1 MKFLRKILDWL
12 SFFPLQL
19 LLAHLRKN
27 QMLLI
32 LWVVL
37 IGFVTK
43 SIGNKFGVPYLFLSP
58 EYLHHVNWL
67 SFFILGVSVGGFFMA
82 FHLYSYLI
90 LAPGFPFIASLY
102 RPFYKFC
109 VNNSLLPLIFY
120 VLLVYNIYDVQIN
133 EELMSPQK
141 ALVDILFLSLG
152 IVIFILFSML
162 YFFTTNKG
170 GEGMFKRMQN
180 TPTGVKSIF
189 QKTHTYIKLTI
200 SEEQQPQ
207 YYMKSPFK
215 IKHSRNVDHYDKEVL
230 DKVFKQ
236 NYFNATLFEIMAIV
250 SFVMIGLFQSLD
262 VFVIPAAGS
271 LLLFFTLII
280 MFISFLYSWFKG
292 WTFFIV
298 IFIMLFVNYLATKTQ
313 WIEAKSF
320 AYGLD
325 YSDKVNYSL
334 KDVKQIQFNEQEIE
348 EDKQK
353 HIAILNQWKKKAQKS
368 QGVDKP
374 KLIFVNVSGG
384 GLRAAMW
391 TFKVLQCLDDETNS
405 NLFKSTHLIT
415 GASGG
420 MIGAAYY
427 RDVMRAKKKN
437 VPIEN
442 DSILLN
448 NISKDLLN
456 KVSFAL
462 ITHDL
467 FIRHKKVSFN
477 GRIYAK
483 DRGFFFEQEL
493 NRNTHNLMNYKLG
506 DYQLDEKKSYIPL
519 MVFSPTII
527 NDGRRM
533 IIAPQPYGFLNG
545 KFVKDKSIGPENVEF
560 IKLFKNN
567 SPLDVSYNSVL
578 RANATFPYV
587 LPMVSL
593 PTHPEIALMDAGIR
607 DNFGIKTTIRYI
619 DALKDWIKDNTSGVV
634 VIQIR
639 DIVQDF
645 ENIKNDRISLID
657 KLIQPTLNFYSN
669 FLQAQEF
676 GASELLELTSNNG
689 IPLEIVTF
697 ALRNTPEDDISLSWH
712 LTKLEKQKIKQAIN
726 NQNNQKELK
735 KIINL
740 FSTDTN

>member
-1 MKFLRKILDWL
+1 MKILRKILDWL

-27 QMLLI
+27 QLL
-32 LWVVL
+32 LLVWVVL
-37 IGFVTK
+37 FGFITK
-43 SIGNKFGVPYLFLSP
+43 SIGSKFGVPYLFLSP

-67 SFFILGVSVGGFFMA
+67 AFFILGVSLGGFYMA

-90 LAPGFPFIASLY
+90 IGPRFPFIASLY

-109 VNNSLLPLIFY
+109 INNSLLPMLFYILLIT
-120 VLLVYNIYDVQIN
+120 NIYDVQIN
-133 EELMSPQK
+133 EELVEPK
-141 ALVDILFLSLG
+141 TALIDIFSLTIG
-152 IVIFILFSML
+152 IVSFILFSML

-215 IKHSRNVDHYDKEVL
+215 IKHSRSVDHYDKEVL

-236 NYFNATLFEIMAIV
+236 NYFNATLFEIMAII
-250 SFVMIGLFQSLD
+250 SFVSIGLFQTYQ
-262 VFVIPAAGS
+262 VFVIPAAAS
-271 LLLFFTLII
+271 MLLFFTLMI
-280 MFISFLYSWFKG
+280 MIVSFLYSWFKG
-292 WTFFIV
+292 WT
-298 IFIMLFVNYLATKTQ
+298 IFILLGAIFLINYLATKTSI
-313 WIEAKSF
+313 IEAKNF

-325 YSDKVNYSL
+325 YSKTVKYSL
-334 KDVKQIQFNEQEIE
+334 KDIKQIQFNEKEIE

-368 QGVDKP
+368 QGSKKP
-374 KLIFVNVSGG
+374 KLIFINVSGG

-391 TFKVLQCLDDETNS
+391 TFKVLQCLDDETNN
-405 NLFKSTHLIT
+405 NLFKSSHLIT

-427 RDVMRAKKKN
+427 RDVMRAKNKG
-437 VPIEN
+437 ILLEN

-467 FIRHKKVSFN
+467 FIRHKNVSFN
-477 GRIYAK
+477 GRVYKK

-493 NRNTHNLMNYKLG
+493 NRNTNDLMNYKLA
-506 DYQLDEKKSYIPL
+506 DYQLDEKKSNIPL

-545 KFVKDKSIGPENVEF
+545 KYIENKDIGPENVEF

-587 LPMVSL
+587 LPMVSM
-593 PTHPEIALMDAGIR
+593 PTQPEIALMDAGIR

-619 DALKDWIKDNTSGVV
+619 DALKDWIKENTSGIVL
-634 VIQIR
+634 IQIR

-645 ENIKNDRISLID
+645 ERKDNSKISLID
-657 KLIQPTLNFYSN
+657 KLIKPTLNFYSN

-676 GASELLELTSNNG
+676 NASELLELTINNS
-689 IPLEIVTF
+689 IPLDVVTF
-697 ALRNTPEDDISLSWH
+697 ALRNAPEDNISLSWH
-712 LTKLEKQKIKQAIN
+712 LTNLEKQKIKQAIN

-735 KIINL
+735 KIIDL
-740 FSTDTN
+740 FSVE

>member
-19 LLAHLRKN
+19 LLAHFRKN
-27 QMLLI
+27 QLLLI
-32 LWVVL
+32 LWAVL
-37 IGFVTK
+37 FGIVTK
-43 SIGNKFGVPYLFLSP
+43 SIGSKFGVPYLFLSP
-58 EYLHHVNWL
+58 EYLHHVNGL
-67 SFFILGVSVGGFFMA
+67 AFFILGVSIGGFFMA

-90 LAPGFPFIASLY
+90 IGPGFPFIASLY

-109 VNNSLLPLIFY
+109 VNNSLLPLAFY
-120 VLLVYNIYDVQIN
+120 ILLVVNIYDVQIN
-133 EELMSPQK
+133 EELVGVK
-141 ALVDILFLSLG
+141 TALSDIFFMTLG
-152 IVIFILFSML
+152 IITFILFSML
-162 YFFTTNKG
+162 YFFTANKG

-250 SFVMIGLFQSLD
+250 SFVTIGLFQSLD
-262 VFVIPAAGS
+262 IFVIPAAGS
-271 LLLFFTLII
+271 LLLFFTLAI

-292 WTFFIV
+292 WTFFIILFV
-298 IFIMLFVNYLATKTQ
+298 IFSINYMATKTSL
-313 WIEAKSF
+313 IEAKNF

-325 YSDKVNYSL
+325 YSKNVKYSL
-334 KDVKQIQFNEQEIE
+334 QEVKQIQFNEVEIE
-348 EDKQK
+348 NDKLK

-368 QGVDKP
+368 QGIKKP
-374 KLIFVNVSGG
+374 KLIFINVSGG

-391 TFKVLQCLDDETNS
+391 TFKVLQCLDDETNA
-405 NLFKSTHLIT
+405 NLFKSSHLIT

-427 RDVMRAKKKN
+427 RDVMRAKQKN
-437 VPIEN
+437 VELEN
-442 DSILLN
+442 DSLLLD

-456 KVSFAL
+456 KVAFSL

-477 GRIYAK
+477 GKLYAK

-493 NRNTHNLMNYKLG
+493 NRNTNNLMNYKLA
-506 DYQLDEKKSYIPL
+506 DYQLDEKKSNIPL
-519 MVFSPTII
+519 MVFSPTIV

-545 KFVKDKSIGPENVEF
+545 KYVENKNIGPENVEF

-578 RANATFPYV
+578 RSNATFPYV

-619 DALKDWIKDNTSGVV
+619 DALKEWIKENTSGIVL
-634 VIQIR
+634 IQIR

-645 ENIKNDRISLID
+645 ESVKNEKISLID
-657 KLIQPTLNFYSN
+657 KMIKPTLNFYSN

-676 GASELLELTSNNG
+676 NASELLELTSNNS
-689 IPLEIVTF
+689 IPLEVVTF
-697 ALRNTPEDDISLSWH
+697 ALRNAPEDNISLSWH

-740 FSTDTN
+740 FSTDKN

>member
-1 MKFLRKILDWL
+1 MKILRKILDWL

-27 QMLLI
+27 QLL
-32 LWVVL
+32 LLVWVVL
-37 IGFVTK
+37 FGFITK
-43 SIGNKFGVPYLFLSP
+43 SIGSKFGVPYLFLSP

-67 SFFILGVSVGGFFMA
+67 AFFILGVSLGGFYMA

-90 LAPGFPFIASLY
+90 IGPGFPFIASLY

-109 VNNSLLPLIFY
+109 INNSLLPMLFYILLIT
-120 VLLVYNIYDVQIN
+120 NIYDVQIN
-133 EELMSPQK
+133 EELVEPK
-141 ALVDILFLSLG
+141 TALIDIFSLTLG
-152 IVIFILFSML
+152 IVSFILFSML

-215 IKHSRNVDHYDKEVL
+215 IKHSRSVDHYDKEVL

-236 NYFNATLFEIMAIV
+236 NYFNATLFEIMAII
-250 SFVMIGLFQSLD
+250 SFVSIGLFQTYQ
-262 VFVIPAAGS
+262 VFVIPAAAS
-271 LLLFFTLII
+271 MLLFFTLMI
-280 MFISFLYSWFKG
+280 MIVSFLYSWFKG
-292 WTFFIV
+292 WT
-298 IFIMLFVNYLATKTQ
+298 IFILLGSIFLINYLATKTSI
-313 WIEAKSF
+313 IEAKNF

-325 YSDKVNYSL
+325 YSKTVNYSL
-334 KDVKQIQFNEQEIE
+334 KDIKQIQFNEKEIE

-368 QGVDKP
+368 QGIKKP
-374 KLIFVNVSGG
+374 KLIFINVSGG

-391 TFKVLQCLDDETNS
+391 TFKVLQCLDDETNN

-427 RDVMRAKKKN
+427 RDVIRAKNKG
-437 VPIEN
+437 ILLEN

-467 FIRHKKVSFN
+467 FIRHKNVSFN
-477 GRIYAK
+477 GRVYKK

-493 NRNTHNLMNYKLG
+493 NRNTNDLMNYKLA
-506 DYQLDEKKSYIPL
+506 DYQLDEKKSNIPL
-519 MVFSPTII
+519 MVFSPSII

-545 KFVKDKSIGPENVEF
+545 KYIENKDIGPENVEF

-587 LPMVSL
+587 LPMVSM
-593 PTHPEIALMDAGIR
+593 PTQPEIALMDAGIR

-619 DALKDWIKDNTSGVV
+619 DALKDWIKENTSGIVL
-634 VIQIR
+634 IQIR

-645 ENIKNDRISLID
+645 ERKDNSKISLID
-657 KLIQPTLNFYSN
+657 KLIKPTLNFYSN

-676 GASELLELTSNNG
+676 NASELLELTINNS
-689 IPLEIVTF
+689 IPLDVVTF
-697 ALRNTPEDDISLSWH
+697 ALRNAPEDNISLSWH
-712 LTKLEKQKIKQAIN
+712 LTNLEKQKIKQAIN

-735 KIINL
+735 KIIDL
-740 FSTDTN
+740 FSVE

>member
-1 MKFLRKILDWL
+1 MKLLQKIIEWL

-19 LLAHLRKN
+19 LMAHLRKN
-27 QMLLI
+27 QLLLI
-32 LWVVL
+32 VWMVL
-37 IGFVTK
+37 FGFITK
-43 SIGNKFGVPYLFLSP
+43 SIGSKFGVPYLFLSP
-58 EYLHHVNWL
+58 EYLHHISWL
-67 SFFILGVSVGGFFMA
+67 SFFILGVSLGGFFMA

-90 LAPGFPFIASLY
+90 IAPGFPFIASLS

-109 VNNSLLPLIFY
+109 INNSVLPMMFY
-120 VLLVYNIYDVQIN
+120 VILVINIYNVQVN
-133 EELMSPQK
+133 EELAELKQ
-141 ALVDILFLSLG
+141 VFIYILSLTLG
-152 IVIFILFSML
+152 AISFILLSML

-200 SEEQQPQ
+200 TEEQQPQ
-207 YYMKSPFK
+207 YYLTSPFR
-215 IKHSRNVDHYDKEVL
+215 IKHSRDVSHYDKEVL

-236 NYFNATLFEIMAIV
+236 NYFNATLFEILAIL
-250 SFVMIGLFQSLD
+250 SFVSIGLFQTYQ
-262 VFVIPAAGS
+262 VFVVPAAAS
-271 LLLFFTLII
+271 MLLFFTLII
-280 MFISFLYSWFKG
+280 MIVSFLYSWFKG
-292 WTFFIV
+292 WT
-298 IFIMLFVNYLATKTQ
+298 IFIMLGTVFTINYLATKTSI
-313 WIEAKSF
+313 IEAKNY

-325 YSDKVNYSL
+325 YSKTVKYSL
-334 KDVKQIQFNEQEIE
+334 KEVKQIQFNKKEIE

-368 QGVDKP
+368 QGINKP
-374 KLIFVNVSGG
+374 KLIFINVSGG

-391 TFKVLQCLDDETNS
+391 TVKVLQCLDDHTHHQ
-405 NLFKSTHLIT
+405 LFKNTHLIT

-420 MIGAAYY
+420 MIGAAFY
-427 RDVMRAKKKN
+427 RDVIRAKDKGME
-437 VPIEN
+437 VEN
-442 DSILLN
+442 DSVLLN

-456 KVSFAL
+456 KVSFTL

-467 FIRHKKVSFN
+467 FIRHKNVSFN
-477 GRIYAK
+477 GRIYKK

-493 NRNTHNLMNYKLG
+493 NRNTNNLMNYKLA
-506 DYQLDEKKSYIPL
+506 DYQLDEKKSNIPL
-519 MVFSPTII
+519 MVFSPSII

-545 KFVKDKSIGPENVEF
+545 KYVENKDIGPENVEF

-567 SPLDVSYNSVL
+567 YPLDVSYNSVL
-578 RANATFPYV
+578 RANATFPYI

-593 PTHPEIALMDAGIR
+593 PTTPEIALMDAGVR

-619 DALKDWIKDNTSGVV
+619 DALKDWIKENTSGIVL
-634 VIQIR
+634 IQIR

-645 ENIKNDRISLID
+645 ESVKQEKISLID
-657 KLIQPTLNFYSN
+657 KLIKPTLNFYSN

-676 GASELLELTSNNG
+676 NASELLELTSNNS
-689 IPLEIVTF
+689 IPLDVVTF
-697 ALRNTPEDDISLSWH
+697 ALRNAPEDNISLSWH
-712 LTKLEKQKIKQAIN
+712 LTNLEKQKIKQAIN

-735 KIINL
+735 KIIDL
-740 FSTDTN
+740 FSVE

>member
-1 MKFLRKILDWL
+1 MKILRKILDWL

-27 QMLLI
+27 QLL
-32 LWVVL
+32 LLVWVVL
-37 IGFVTK
+37 FGFITK
-43 SIGNKFGVPYLFLSP
+43 SIGSKFGVPYLFLSP

-67 SFFILGVSVGGFFMA
+67 AFFILGVSLGGFYMA

-90 LAPGFPFIASLY
+90 IGPRFPFIASLY

-109 VNNSLLPLIFY
+109 INNSLLPMLFYILLIT
-120 VLLVYNIYDVQIN
+120 NIYDVQIN
-133 EELMSPQK
+133 EELVEPK
-141 ALVDILFLSLG
+141 TALIDIFSLTLG
-152 IVIFILFSML
+152 IVSFILFSML

-215 IKHSRNVDHYDKEVL
+215 IKHSRSVDHYDKEVL

-236 NYFNATLFEIMAIV
+236 NYFNATLFEIMAII
-250 SFVMIGLFQSLD
+250 SFVSIGLFQTYQ
-262 VFVIPAAGS
+262 VFVIPAAAS
-271 LLLFFTLII
+271 MLLFFTLMI
-280 MFISFLYSWFKG
+280 MIVSFLYSWFKG
-292 WTFFIV
+292 WT
-298 IFIMLFVNYLATKTQ
+298 IFILLGAIFLINYLATKTSI
-313 WIEAKSF
+313 IEAKNF

-325 YSDKVNYSL
+325 YSRTVNYSL
-334 KDVKQIQFNEQEIE
+334 KDIKQIQFNEKEIE

-368 QGVDKP
+368 QGIKKP
-374 KLIFVNVSGG
+374 KLIFINVSGG

-391 TFKVLQCLDDETNS
+391 TFKVLQCLDDETNN

-427 RDVMRAKKKN
+427 RDVIRAKNKG
-437 VPIEN
+437 ILLEN

-467 FIRHKKVSFN
+467 FIRHKNVSFN
-477 GRIYAK
+477 GRVYKK

-493 NRNTHNLMNYKLG
+493 NRNTNDLMNYKLA
-506 DYQLDEKKSYIPL
+506 DYQLDEKKSNIPL

-545 KFVKDKSIGPENVEF
+545 KYIENKDIGPENVEF

-593 PTHPEIALMDAGIR
+593 PTTPEIALMDAGIR

-619 DALKDWIKDNTSGVV
+619 DALKDWIKENTSGIVL
-634 VIQIR
+634 IQIR

-645 ENIKNDRISLID
+645 ERKDNSKISLID
-657 KLIQPTLNFYSN
+657 KLIKPTLNFYSN

-676 GASELLELTSNNG
+676 NASELLELTINNS
-689 IPLEIVTF
+689 IPLDVVTF
-697 ALRNTPEDDISLSWH
+697 ALRNAPEDNISLSWH
-712 LTKLEKQKIKQAIN
+712 LTNLEKQKIKQAIN

-735 KIINL
+735 KIIDL
-740 FSTDTN
+740 FSVE